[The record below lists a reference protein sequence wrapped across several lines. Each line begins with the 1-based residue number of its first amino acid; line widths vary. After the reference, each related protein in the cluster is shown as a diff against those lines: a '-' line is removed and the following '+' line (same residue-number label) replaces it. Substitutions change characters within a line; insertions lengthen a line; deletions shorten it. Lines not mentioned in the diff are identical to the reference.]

1 MNEVKI
7 FDIDNQGRG
16 IGRLNNKIIFIP
28 NTLIDEIVE
37 VEITLEKKDYL
48 EGKVIKYIKKSNI
61 RIDEKCK
68 YNCGGCNL
76 LHIKYTNQLVLKQKI
91 INDIFNKFIKEDI
104 KINKIIKSDIE
115 EYYRNKITLHV
126 KDNKI
131 GLYEYK
137 TNNLIEIDECL
148 LVDKKI
154 NNIIKELKQ
163 YNLSNNNTIIIKSTS
178 NNTMLVIDNKIDNIE
193 NINVDTIICK
203 NKVIKGTGYI
213 EESINDYK
221 YLISKESFFQINKKQ
236 TEKLYDLV
244 LKYAHL
250 TGKENVLDLYCG
262 TGTIGLYVAKNA
274 KKVIGVELNKEAIE
288 MANKNKELNN
298 IENIEFIC
306 DDAKNIIKK
315 LKYNP
320 DLIILDPPRSG
331 LYKGMIE
338 DILKFNSKKIIYVSC
353 NPITLV
359 RDLNQLKEK
368 YNIIE
373 VQPLDMFPNTY
384 HVECVSVLTRRN

>member
-37 VEITLEKKDYL
+37 VEITLTKKDYL
-48 EGKVIKYIKKSNI
+48 EGKVIRYIKESKL
-61 RIDEKCK
+61 RIKEKCNI
-68 YNCGGCNL
+68 NCGGCNL
-76 LHIKYTNQLVLKQKI
+76 LHLNYNNQLILKQKI
-91 INDIFNKFIKEDI
+91 INDIFKKFYKDEI
-104 KINKIIKSDIE
+104 KINKIIKSDIT

-126 KDNKI
+126 DNNKL
-131 GLYEYK
+131 GQFEYK
-137 TNNLIEIDECL
+137 TNKLIEIDKCL
-148 LVDKKI
+148 LVDNKI
-154 NNIIKELKQ
+154 NKIIKELKK
-163 YNLSNNNTIIIKSTS
+163 YNLSNNKTIIIKSTS
-178 NNTMLVIDNKIDNIE
+178 NNTMLVIDNMIE
-193 NINVDTIICK
+193 NIRNIDVDTIICK

-213 EESINDYK
+213 EEQINNYR

-236 TEKLYDLV
+236 TEKLYDLI
-244 LKYAHL
+244 LNKANL
-250 TGKENVLDLYCG
+250 TGIENVLDLYCG

-288 MANKNKELNN
+288 MANKNKSLNN
-298 IENIEFIC
+298 INNIEFIC

-315 LKYNP
+315 IKYNP

-338 DILKFNSKKIIYVSC
+338 DIIKFNSKRILYVSC

-359 RDLNQLKEK
+359 RDLNILKET

-373 VQPLDMFPNTY
+373 VQPLDMFPNTF
-384 HVECVSVLTRRN
+384 HCESVCILEKR